1 MGLSLIAGQAIPMP
15 IRWAAFAAQA
25 IYSIKETHMK
35 SKGSRNAASA
45 TTYQAAVSDEVRSS
59 KESTPADLQDA
70 ITGAT
75 VRRTWNAPKP
85 TDPPLIRVL
94 LKEANR
100 RGHQMTNMSAALDC
114 TYGYIAQ
121 LRCGHRKP
129 EHIGQEFAEHAAA
142 YLGVPTAAVKLLAG
156 RVTMSDFAW
165 PNRSREDDI
174 AACLEALRDDIS
186 VGAYV
191 PAQLFEAEPEVQE
204 FVWRLYEECSGRHAL
219 GLRSLPKVLDYLQ
232 RAALNEAGFEVELQ
246 ELRDRMDEATSA
258 TTGE

>member
-1 MGLSLIAGQAIPMP
+1 
-15 IRWAAFAAQA
+15 
-25 IYSIKETHMK
+25 MK

-45 TTYQAAVSDEVRSS
+45 TTYQAAVSDEVQSS
-59 KESTPADLQDA
+59 KQYTPTNLQDA
-70 ITGAT
+70 ITGTT
-75 VRRTWNAPKP
+75 VRRTWNASKP

-129 EHIGQEFAEHAAA
+129 EHIGQEFAERAAT
-142 YLGVPTAAVKLLAG
+142 YLGVPPAVVKLLAG
-156 RVTMSDFAW
+156 RVTISDFGW
-165 PNRSREDDI
+165 PQRSREDDI
-174 AACLEALRDDIS
+174 AACLEALRDDIA

-191 PAQLFEAEPEVQE
+191 PAQLFEADPAVQE
-204 FVWRLYEECSGRHAL
+204 FVWRLYEECSGRHSL

-232 RAALNEAGFEVELQ
+232 RAALNEAEFEVELM
-246 ELRDRMDEATSA
+246 ELRERMDEATSA
-258 TTGE
+258 NTGE

>member
-1 MGLSLIAGQAIPMP
+1 
-15 IRWAAFAAQA
+15 
-25 IYSIKETHMK
+25 MK
-35 SKGSRNAASA
+35 SKGHRNAASA
-45 TTYQAAVSDEVRSS
+45 KTHQAAVSDEVQHSRQP
-59 KESTPADLQDA
+59 TPAESSDA
-70 ITGAT
+70 PNGTT

-85 TDPPLIRVL
+85 TDPALIRVL
-94 LKEANR
+94 LKECNR
-100 RGHQMTNMSAALDC
+100 RGHQMADLAAALDC

-121 LRCGHRKP
+121 LRCGYRKA
-129 EHIGQEFAEHAAA
+129 EHIGQEFAQHAGA
-142 YLGVPTAAVKLLAG
+142 YLGVPTAVVKLLAG

-165 PNRSREDDI
+165 PQRTREDDI

-246 ELRDRMDEATSA
+246 ELRERMDEATSA